1 MRQNLLPGTCSWLL
15 FLYWHWTPS
24 DLYALHTGM
33 CLQNFQTHRW
43 IRITMRL
50 KLTGRIMEGFRSWIP
65 KDWGLEERCAAS
77 AHQIMGSTDSL
88 YHCYAPQK
96 WKWESEA
103 FLLYKKSGKHHPGP
117 QQPRRWNNPQLW
129 EENKKFLPTACYSL
143 RWNIEISYYEGKTFC
158 SLEEYRVRSRV
169 GIERLVN
176 LECIAYSAMA
186 LLPYRDGAFSCCRSA
201 SAQETRFGI
210 GQQIQASII
219 FSSFVELLET
229 VKKSSVIY

>member
-1 MRQNLLPGTCSWLL
+1 MRPLLTRLWG
-15 FLYWHWTPS
+15 
-24 DLYALHTGM
+24 A
-33 CLQNFQTHRW
+33 
-43 IRITMRL
+43 RIVYTIVTL
-50 KLTGRIMEGFRSWIP
+50 P
-65 KDWGLEERCAAS
+65 
-77 AHQIMGSTDSL
+77 
-88 YHCYAPQK
+88 
-96 WKWESEA
+96 
-103 FLLYKKSGKHHPGP
+103 KSGNGS
-117 QQPRRWNNPQLW
+117 RRLFFCTKNPESIILGHSSREDGTIRSYG